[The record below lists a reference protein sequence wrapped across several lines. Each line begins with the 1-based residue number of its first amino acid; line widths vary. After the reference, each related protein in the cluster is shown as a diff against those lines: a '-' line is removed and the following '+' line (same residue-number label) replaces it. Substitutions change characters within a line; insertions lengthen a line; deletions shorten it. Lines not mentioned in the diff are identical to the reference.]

1 MKVIIFGATGLVGL
15 SALQE
20 CILDDRVREIVTIGR
35 KHPEQQHI
43 KLKSIELNDVTDLK
57 RIEHELEGFDTCLF
71 CLGVSSQGMKEDE
84 YRRITYDITLSV
96 ARTLVRL
103 NPQMTFLYVSGSGTD
118 SSERGRSMW
127 ARVKG
132 KTENDLLQLPFKAAY
147 MFRPGI
153 ILPSNGLRSKTKMYQ
168 LLYDV
173 LRPFYPILRKLKSV
187 VTSEQL
193 GQAMIQVVSAGY
205 PSPILESNE
214 IKKISMYN
222 KELQH

>member
-1 MKVIIFGATGLVGL
+1 MKVIIFGATGMVGL
-15 SALQE
+15 SALRE
-20 CILDDRVREIVTIGR
+20 CILDDRVQEIITIGR
-35 KHPEQQHI
+35 KQPEQEHI
-43 KLKSIELNDVTDLK
+43 KLKSIELEDVSDLQ
-57 RIEHELEGFDTCLF
+57 RIEHEIIGFDTCLF

-96 ARTLVRL
+96 AETLVRL
-103 NPQMTFLYVSGSGTD
+103 NPLMTFLYVSGSGTD

-153 ILPSNGLRSKTKMYQ
+153 ILPSNGVKSKTKLYQ
-168 LLYDV
+168 FLYDV
-173 LRPFYPILRKLKSV
+173 LRPFYPILRKLKGT

-193 GQAMIQVVSAGY
+193 GQAMIEVVSTGY
-205 PSPILESNE
+205 PNPIIESNE
-214 IKKISMYN
+214 IKKIAMKN
-222 KELQH
+222 

>member
-1 MKVIIFGATGLVGL
+1 MKVIIFGATGMVGL
-15 SALQE
+15 SALRE
-20 CILDDRVREIVTIGR
+20 CIVDDSVQEIVTIGR
-35 KHPEQQHI
+35 KHPEQEHI
-43 KLKSIELNDVTDLK
+43 KLKSIELEDVTNLQ
-57 RIEHELEGFDTCLF
+57 RIEHELKGFDTCLF
-71 CLGVSSQGMKEDE
+71 CLGVSSQGMKEEE

-96 ARTLVRL
+96 AETLVRL
-103 NPQMTFLYVSGSGTD
+103 NPLMTFLYVSGSGTD

-132 KTENDLLQLPFKAAY
+132 KTENDLLRLPFKAAY

-153 ILPSNGLRSKTKMYQ
+153 ILPSNGVKSKTKMYQ

-193 GQAMIQVVSAGY
+193 GKAMIKVVLTGY
-205 PSPILESNE
+205 PNPIIEANE
-214 IKKISMYN
+214 IKKIV
-222 KELQH
+222 